1 MSTKPVDDATHEK
14 AVKMLRWLTQQRLD
28 QLVSQQEPD
37 LSIDHHALALERY
50 PLPLTVCKVI
60 ESFGTNTPEPQFK
73 LRHHIDPDLPI
84 FLRLSLVKGEA
95 LVTFP
100 ADRKRI
106 ITCDVFDR
114 NPLTFTLSLDKTEY
128 QAQLTPEQVAQVA
141 RPLRLPSCYQH
152 FADEQLAPTG
162 MALLKQLVKGTLTW
176 AQAKLLGQLIALK
189 ETAQK
194 ELYTPWEQVKNVLV
208 VDVQRPLTAGAS
220 RGSGPAPF
228 NYAKEFTNEQDL
240 LIYVPASDGPC
251 QVLGTRWKEPP
262 TTAPQ
267 VILQIDQSEPQ
278 DLPGEWDADWRQ
290 FTLPVGFDWFGP
302 DGQLSW
308 TWRRERNT
316 LALRWDTAPDPAQTD
331 L

>member
-14 AVKMLRWLTQQRLD
+14 AVKMLRWLTRQRLG
-28 QLVSQQEPD
+28 QLDNQLEPD
-37 LSIDHHALALERY
+37 LSVDHRALALERC
-50 PLPLTVCKVI
+50 PLALTVCKVI
-60 ESFGTNTPEPQFK
+60 ESFGPNTPKPQFA
-73 LRHHIDPDLPI
+73 LRNHIDPDLPI
-84 FLRLSLVKGEA
+84 FLHLSLVKGQA
-95 LVTFP
+95 FVTFP

-106 ITCDVFDR
+106 ITCDVFDQ
-114 NPLTFTLSLDKTEY
+114 NPLAFTLSPDKTAY
-128 QAQLTPEQVAQVA
+128 QAQLTREQVALMA

-152 FADEQLAPTG
+152 FADERLAPTG
-162 MALLKQLVKGTLTW
+162 MALLRQLVKGTLTW

-194 ELYTPWEQVKNVLV
+194 TLDTPWKQVENLLV

-220 RGSGPAPF
+220 RGSGRERI
-228 NYAKEFTNEQDL
+228 NYAQQFTNEQDL
-240 LIYVPASDGPC
+240 LIYALDGPP
-251 QVLGTRWKEPP
+251 QVLGTCWKEPP

-267 VILQIDQSEPQ
+267 VTLQIDQGEPQ
-278 DLPGEWDADWRQ
+278 DLPGEWDTDWRQ
-290 FTLPVGFDWFGP
+290 FTLPAGFDRFGP

-316 LALRWDTAPDPAQTD
+316 LALRWDTAPDPAQTG

>member
-14 AVKMLRWLTQQRLD
+14 AVKMLRWLNRLELD
-28 QLVSQQEPD
+28 YLVSQQEPD

-95 LVTFP
+95 FVTFP

-106 ITCDVFDR
+106 IKCHISDR
-114 NPLTFTLSLDKTEY
+114 NPLTFTLSPDKTAY
-128 QAQLTPEQVAQVA
+128 RAQLTPEQMALVA

-152 FADEQLAPTG
+152 FADERLAPTG

-176 AQAKLLGQLIALK
+176 PQAKLVGQLIALK

-194 ELYTPWEQVKNVLV
+194 ELYTAWEQVKNVLV

-220 RGSGPAPF
+220 RGSGRARTH
-228 NYAKEFTNEQDL
+228 YAQQFINEQDL
-240 LIYVPASDGPC
+240 LIYVPALDGPR
-251 QVLGTRWKEPP
+251 QVLGTCWKEPP

-267 VILQIDQSEPQ
+267 VTLQIDQGEPQ
-278 DLPGEWDADWRQ
+278 TLPGEWSTDWGQ
-290 FTLPVGFDWFGP
+290 LTLPAGFDRFGP

-316 LALRWDTAPDPAQTD
+316 LALRWDTAPNPARTG